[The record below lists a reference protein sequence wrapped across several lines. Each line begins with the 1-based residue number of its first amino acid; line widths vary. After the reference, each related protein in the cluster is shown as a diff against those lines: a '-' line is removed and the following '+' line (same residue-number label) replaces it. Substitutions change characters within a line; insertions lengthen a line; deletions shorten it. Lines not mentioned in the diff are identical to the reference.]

1 MKKIV
6 KLTESDLHR
15 IVKECVNKILNEARR
30 GDDEYVKGP
39 DGYSR
44 YYINHKNRT
53 VSPIHGYYSSEEPK
67 KYAEK
72 NGYRYI
78 EPKGSAKKN
87 KR

>member
-39 DGYSR
+39 DGYSQ

-53 VSPIHGYYSSEEPK
+53 VSPIHGYYSSEAPK
-67 KYAEK
+67 KYAEI